1 MEKWHRLL
9 AMHLDWN
16 DLGRQYFYGLAI
28 GGFMSPV
35 TIKKNPDGTYSVKHG
50 HSGKTS
56 AKHTTKKKAE
66 KQANLLR
73 AVSHG
78 WKPSGGK

>member
-1 MEKWHRLL
+1 
-9 AMHLDWN
+9 
-16 DLGRQYFYGLAI
+16 
-28 GGFMSPV
+28 MSPV